1 MVWLVL
7 EQRRL
12 PTGLVRAVSKV
23 QTVADKSLQELETS
37 WIQSQVD
44 HLGAGRI

>member
-1 MVWLVL
+1 MVWQVL

-12 PTGLVRAVSKV
+12 PTDLVRAVSKV
-23 QTVADKSLQELETS
+23 PDGGRQELETS